1 MYNTII
7 IGSGIAGMTAAIYL
21 KRANIS
27 CLVIE
32 KSSPGGQIN
41 KASNVENY
49 PGFKSIDGPSLALN
63 IYEQLTKLEVDMK
76 FGEVSKIEN
85 KLGKK
90 LIYVNDEILECQ
102 NIIVATGRKPRELNL
117 ENEKGLIGHGV
128 SYCALCD
135 GIFYKNKDVAV
146 VGGGNSA
153 FEEAYYLSNICNR
166 VFLVHRSS
174 NFRASALNQKKVKAK
189 ENIII
194 KENEQVK
201 KINEKDTYLNS
212 ITLSSGEEL
221 KVNGLFIYIGSDPDT
236 SFLEGLNIESE
247 NGYLIVN
254 ENMETNIEG
263 VYACGDVIFK
273 KVYQLTTAVG
283 EATVAASSIIKNND

>member
-221 KVNGLFIYIGSDPDT
+221 PVNGLFIYIGSNPDT

-247 NGYLIVN
+247 NGYLVVN

-263 VYACGDVIFK
+263 IYACGDVIFK

>member
-7 IGSGIAGMTAAIYL
+7 IGAGIAGMTAAIYL

-49 PGFKSIDGPSLALN
+49 PGLKSIDGPSLALN
-63 IYEQLTKLEVDMK
+63 IYEQLNKLEVDMK
-76 FGEVSKIEN
+76 FGEVFKIEN

-153 FEEAYYLSNICNR
+153 FEEAYYLSNICKC

-247 NGYLIVN
+247 NGYLVVN

-263 VYACGDVIFK
+263 IYACGDVIFK